1 MDRCVCCG
9 EPVPEG
15 RMVCPICEKNVLEDS
30 ETIKVH
36 FPKAE
41 TKESSGTFI
50 RPAALQR
57 NS

>member
-41 TKESSGTFI
+41 KESSGTFI
-50 RPAALQR
+50 RPAALQH